1 MLSDRSGALPS
12 RRRAATAR
20 ILCSDCGETRL
31 ETADRERVSGPG
43 RELNLINVE
52 QCSAGGKS
60 LGVGRRARSPFDS
73 CWACL
78 CICTMHL

>member
-43 RELNLINVE
+43 RELKLRRGA
-52 QCSAGGKS
+52 SHWASGG
-60 LGVGRRARSPFDS
+60 ARVHP
-73 CWACL
+73 
-78 CICTMHL
+78 